1 MYRVKILKK
10 FVEVNI
16 IIILSACGGQDN
28 YAITSSSL
36 MRNCEVYKIDKEI
49 IPIFPLDFVGNIVGN
64 VFAVDLEETQ
74 QYKLTRD
81 IPYFTPYD
89 IKSGMS
95 YVYGFDVA
103 DYKCNGADQVSFF
116 NSYTANRNDL
126 SIGISVSGFVAY
138 FNKIIGVVVENVT
151 GDDNFLDIWPNLK
164 TEVILIEKGVSVDL
178 NGDGFIDMIRVGNF
192 PGGIFAYINPGQY
205 DKKWL
210 KQVINL
216 DVVKGPVNIA
226 SFDLNK
232 DGVPDFVVSGRI
244 SASGNPLGSSML
256 AVFLSDKDSAKWKAI
271 PLKQADML
279 RDIRA
284 LFLDDFDNDGEV
296 DLIFSDITTGGLY
309 VINHLLDPESEM
321 KILSNDIAMYQAHYG
336 RVIALADSK
345 KAILLPSYMSV
356 NLLVHDGVKWNIYK
370 LISFK
375 PNSKSLT
382 ITDVK
387 AYDIDK
393 DGEVE
398 IFFSVS
404 SSSPFADA
412 EQVGGI
418 YIFKRGKG
426 VFKIVKESSYIAM
439 FDFIDFNNDGEI
451 DVVYN
456 TEYPRNSI
464 SVLLNQSFHKQ

>member
-1 MYRVKILKK
+1 MYKVKIFKK
-10 FVEVNI
+10 I
-16 IIILSACGGQDN
+16 IIINILVILSACGGQDN
-28 YAITSSSL
+28 YTNTTQSQ
-36 MRNCEVYKIDKEI
+36 MRNCEVYKIDKNT
-49 IPIFPLDFVGNIVGN
+49 IPIFSLDFFGDIDRNFFTIN
-64 VFAVDLEETQ
+64 LEETQ
-74 QYKLTRD
+74 QYKLARD

-95 YVYGFDVA
+95 YVYGFNVA
-103 DYKCNGADQVSFF
+103 DYKCNGTYQVSFF
-116 NSYTANRNDL
+116 NSYTKYRNDL
-126 SIGISVSGFVAY
+126 SSGISVSGFVAY
-138 FNKIIGVVVENVT
+138 FKENIGVVVENVI

-164 TEVILIEKGVSVDL
+164 TDILLIERGVSVDL
-178 NGDGFIDMIRVGNF
+178 NGDGFIDMVQVGNF
-192 PGGIFAYINPGQY
+192 PGGVFSYINPGLN
-205 DKKWL
+205 DKKWI

-226 SFDLNK
+226 AFDLNK

-244 SASGNPLGSSML
+244 NASGNPSGSSML
-256 AVFLSDKDSAKWKAI
+256 AVFLSDKDSAKWKAS

-279 RDIRA
+279 RDIRE
-284 LFLDDFDNDGEV
+284 LLLDDFDNDGEV

-309 VINHLLDPESEM
+309 VINNLLNPKSEM

-336 RVIALADSK
+336 KVVALADSK

-356 NLLVHDGVKWNIYK
+356 NLLVHDGVKWNINK
-370 LISFK
+370 IISLQ

-382 ITDVK
+382 VTDVK
-387 AYDIDK
+387 AYDIDG
-393 DGEVE
+393 DEEVE

-412 EQVGGI
+412 QQEGGI
-418 YIFKRGKG
+418 YIFKHGKG

-439 FDFIDFNNDGEI
+439 FDFIDFNNDGKI

-464 SVLLNQSFHKQ
+464 SVLLNQSFRKQ